1 MRRSRCNRPMPLAC
15 LRLCLGTVLA
25 LSGWAAALAPGE
37 AAAQAWPRQTIKMI
51 VPYPAGGATDAVA
64 RLFVARFQDQLASA
78 VVVENRAGAGGN
90 IGADAA
96 AKSAPDGYTVLF
108 NINGMAIA
116 PAIYKK
122 LAYDA
127 DNDFVRVTQLVST
140 STVLV
145 VNNDVPAK
153 SFQELVALAKAKPGV
168 LNYGSTGVGN
178 ALHLTVELIKRMVG
192 IEIQMVPF
200 TGDAPLFHAL
210 FRGDIQMALLP
221 TSITKEHIVAGAV
234 RAVGISTARRSPVL
248 PTVVPLAEQ
257 GLPGF
262 DVRGWMGLFAPK
274 GTPAEIVER
283 YWQETRRA
291 LAMPDFTARL
301 ATFELEPVGSSPAE
315 FEAVYRADRQR
326 FATVIKEAGIPL
338 Q

>member
-1 MRRSRCNRPMPLAC
+1 MCTRIPRAAGRAAQCVSMNGA
-15 LRLCLGTVLA
+15 GVLA
-25 LSGWAAALAPGE
+25 ALVIAVALAS
-37 AAAQAWPRQTIKMI
+37 AATAQTWPRQTIRMV

-64 RLFVARFQDQLASA
+64 RMFAARYQEQLGVA

-90 IGADAA
+90 IGADAV
-96 AKSAPDGYTVLF
+96 AKAAPDGYTTLF

-127 DNDFVRVTQLVST
+127 DNDFIRVTQLVAT

-145 VNNDVPAK
+145 VNKDLPVR
-153 SFQELVALAKAKPGV
+153 SFQDLVAMAKARPGV

-192 IEIQMVPF
+192 VEIQMVPF

-210 FRGDIQMALLP
+210 FRSDIQLALLP
-221 TSITKEHIVAGAV
+221 TSITKEHILSGAV
-234 RAVGISTARRSPVL
+234 RAVGISTRSRSPVL
-248 PTVVPLAEQ
+248 PDVAPLAEQ

-262 DVRGWMGLFAPK
+262 DVRGWMGLFVPK
-274 GTPAEIVER
+274 GTPADIVER
-283 YWQETRRA
+283 YWKETTVA
-291 LAMPDFTARL
+291 LASADLKARL
-301 ATFELEPVGSSPAE
+301 PTLELEPVGSSPAE
-315 FEAVYRADRQR
+315 FEVVYRADRQR
-326 FATVIKEAGIPL
+326 FAEVIRTAGIPL